1 MMHVSDQRSKNIYI
15 HKRQTFIKG
24 KCWHSK
30 LNYRGTTFLGML
42 FLNFLFQH
50 GDLKSHSHI
59 LSLVTR
65 NDSMWAE
72 TLQIR
77 GATKVNMST
86 RRPGRKPDNPGQPPY
101 FQLTTILKKYRKQIP
116 LLITVR
122 TTTPSSRKVA
132 DCRPSYWWPCLLGH
146 RAHPRLF
153 RFSFAC
159 RGVLSGS
166 CYSASHHAVT
176 VTVHESLRESIG
188 FGNLVSAEGNLLILP
203 NFRATGQHLKNN
215 DHFSFLVLFL

>member
-1 MMHVSDQRSKNIYI
+1 M
-15 HKRQTFIKG
+15 
-24 KCWHSK
+24 
-30 LNYRGTTFLGML
+30 
-42 FLNFLFQH
+42 
-50 GDLKSHSHI
+50 
-59 LSLVTR
+59 
-65 NDSMWAE
+65 
-72 TLQIR
+72 
-77 GATKVNMST
+77 
-86 RRPGRKPDNPGQPPY
+86 
-101 FQLTTILKKYRKQIP
+101 
-116 LLITVR
+116 LITVR

-215 DHFSFLVLFL
+215 DHFSFLVLFLEQLRFFSVSSIFQLIWTSILFRLFPFNWKHGTHLE